1 MSTDLLLNNLEIN
14 QEAAIE
20 LLLKERFLSEF
31 QNIDGIFEHPKAL
44 NFYEWLFKKGLI
56 TRYNLDS
63 ILTELKE
70 KEKQV
75 KQ

>member
-31 QNIDGIFEHPKAL
+31 QNIDGIFEHP
-44 NFYEWLFKKGLI
+44 I
-56 TRYNLDS
+56 
-63 ILTELKE
+63 I
-70 KEKQV
+70 
-75 KQ
+75 